1 MQHPTTRKITQI
13 QGLRALAALLV
24 TLFHAKWISG
34 GFIGVDIFYVI
45 SGFLI
50 TGLLLREIERTGSI
64 NFKEFY
70 ARRFK
75 RLLPTSFF
83 VLTITAILS
92 WILIPGTMRTS
103 LGRDII
109 AASLYVSNYLF
120 AWWQADYQN
129 LDATPSPVIHYWSL
143 AVEEQFYLI
152 WPLLILLFFTL
163 AIKFKKKIVLTYLVA
178 TVTML
183 SFIFSIYQTETS
195 PIWAFYS
202 LPTRAWELGLGALLV
217 LVPPI
222 NTKKF
227 IGLIGFILILISSFI
242 FNETTAFPG
251 WNAALPVLGT
261 VLLIGS
267 IHSWPPFLNDVANS
281 RLFQWLGEI
290 SYPLY
295 LWHWPLLVLPSTYFA
310 RPLYVYERLIAILL
324 TVLLADLT
332 HRFIEEP
339 FRQKQAISAAIFKKA
354 GVVTLVSVLLG
365 TMIIFTSSDKIDV
378 SGINGAVSLS
388 QIKARPL
395 VYEDGCHAN
404 YAQTKSNKCEYGDLT
419 SSKVMVLYGDS
430 HAAQWFPALVEIAN
444 RSGYKLISLTKSACP
459 SVDTVRLDQGGFKM
473 SRCKA
478 WRSNSITRIQ
488 QIKPDVLI
496 MSSFQYF
503 SQPPSVKDRTKWW
516 NDGQRK
522 LLTEVKNSSPKLIYI
537 TDTPHP
543 LRDIPACLANYSISK
558 CNTSSRSEN
567 LSISGF
573 QVIDPNSWLCARI
586 CPAVKDGVVTYRD
599 ASHISVDIAIALI
612 PRLTQALRDQGINL

>member
-1 MQHPTTRKITQI
+1 MKTSTPKITQI

-24 TLFHAKWISG
+24 TLFHAKWVSG

-50 TGLLLREIERTGSI
+50 TGLLLREIERTGTI

-83 VLTITAILS
+83 VLLVTAVAS
-92 WILIPGTMRTS
+92 WLLIPATMRSS

-152 WPLLILLFFTL
+152 WPLLILFFFIAAT
-163 AIKFKKKIVLTYLVA
+163 KFNRKILLTFLVA
-178 TVTML
+178 AVTAL

-217 LVPPI
+217 LLPPI
-222 NTKKF
+222 KTKKLV
-227 IGLIGFILILISSFI
+227 GLLGFIFIIVSAFI
-242 FNETTAFPG
+242 FGETTAFPG
-251 WNAALPVLGT
+251 VNAVLPVLGT
-261 VLLIGS
+261 VMLIS
-267 IHSWPPFLNDVANS
+267 TINSWPPFLNDVANS
-281 RLFQWLGEI
+281 RMFQWLGEI

-310 RPLYVYERLIAILL
+310 RPLAIYERILAIIATII
-324 TVLLADLT
+324 LADLT

-339 FRQKQAISAAIFKKA
+339 FRKHKTEPTLVFKRS
-354 GVVTLVSVLLG
+354 GVITLVSVLIG
-365 TMIIFTSSDKIDV
+365 TAIIFSSSDKIDV
-378 SGINGAVSLS
+378 SGINGAVSLA

-395 VYEDGCHAN
+395 VYDDGCHAN
-404 YAQTKSNKCEYGDLT
+404 YAQTKSDKCEYADT
-419 SSKVMVLYGDS
+419 KSDKTMVLYGDS
-430 HAAQWFPALVEIAN
+430 HAAQWFPALVEIAS
-444 RSGYKLISLTKSACP
+444 RSGYRLISLTKSACP

-473 SRCKA
+473 SRCKQ
-478 WRSNSITRIQ
+478 WRINTIKRIQ
-488 QIKPDVLI
+488 EINPDVLI

-503 SQPPSVKDRTKWW
+503 AQPPRFTDREKWW

-522 LLTEVKNSSPKLIYI
+522 LLTEVKNISPHLIYI

-558 CNTSSRSEN
+558 CNTTQRSED
-567 LSISGF
+567 LSISGLN
-573 QVIDPNSWLCARI
+573 VINPNSWLCSRV
-586 CPAVKDGVVTYRD
+586 CPAVKDGVVAYRD

-612 PRLTQALRDQGINL
+612 PRLTQALRDQGVNL

>member
-1 MQHPTTRKITQI
+1 MKTSTPKITQI

-24 TLFHAKWISG
+24 TLFHAKWVSG

-50 TGLLLREIERTGSI
+50 TGLLIREIERTGTI

-83 VLTITAILS
+83 VLAITAVFS
-92 WILIPGTMRTS
+92 WLLIPATMRSS

-109 AASLYVSNYLF
+109 AAGLYVSNYLF

-143 AVEEQFYLI
+143 AVEEQFYLL
-152 WPLLILLFFTL
+152 WPLLILLFFVVATKL
-163 AIKFKKKIVLTYLVA
+163 KKKIALTVLVA
-178 TVTML
+178 AVTAL
-183 SFIFSIYQTETS
+183 SFVFSIYQTETS

-217 LVPPI
+217 LLPPI
-222 NTKKF
+222 KTKKLV
-227 IGLIGFILILISSFI
+227 GLIGFVFVIASAFI

-251 WNAALPVLGT
+251 LNAVLPVLGT
-261 VLLIGS
+261 VMLIAT
-267 IHSWPPFLNDVANS
+267 INSWPPFLNDVANS

-310 RPLYVYERLIAILL
+310 RPLAVYERIIAIFA
-324 TVLLADLT
+324 TIVLADLT

-339 FRQKQAISAAIFKKA
+339 FRKKKILPTLVFKQSAVI
-354 GVVTLVSVLLG
+354 TLVSVLIG
-365 TMIIFTSSDKIDV
+365 TTIIFTSSDRINV
-378 SGINGAVSLS
+378 SGINGAVSLA

-404 YAQTKSNKCEYGDLT
+404 YAETKSDACEYAELDSQKT
-419 SSKVMVLYGDS
+419 MVLYGDS
-430 HAAQWFPALVEIAN
+430 HAAQWFPALAEIAS

-459 SVDTVRLDQGGFKM
+459 SVDVVRSDQGAFKM
-473 SRCKA
+473 SRCKK
-478 WRSNSITRIQ
+478 WREDSIQRIMKM
-488 QIKPDVLI
+488 KPDVLV

-503 SQPPSVKDRTKWW
+503 AQPRQFQDRDKWW
-516 NDGQRK
+516 DDGQRK
-522 LLTEVKNSSPKLIYI
+522 LLAQVKNASPNLIYL

-543 LRDIPACLANYSISK
+543 ARDIPACLANNSISQ
-558 CNTSSRSEN
+558 CNKTERSKD

-573 QVIDPNSWLCARI
+573 EVIDPNSWLCSRT
-586 CPAVKDGVVTYRD
+586 CPAVKDGVVAYRD

-612 PRLTQALRDQGINL
+612 PRLTQALRDQGVNL

>member
-1 MQHPTTRKITQI
+1 MVNKTTRKITQI

-24 TLFHAKWISG
+24 TLFHAKWVSG

-50 TGLLLREIERTGSI
+50 TELLLREIDRTGTI
-64 NFKEFY
+64 NFTEFY

-83 VLTITAILS
+83 VLTITAIAS
-92 WILIPGTMRTS
+92 WLLIPATMRAS
-103 LGRDII
+103 LGRDVI

-143 AVEEQFYLI
+143 AVEEQFYVV
-152 WPLLILLFFTL
+152 WPLLILLFSTFAKRL
-163 AIKFKKKIVLTYLVA
+163 NNKIILTYLVA
-178 TVTML
+178 AITIS
-183 SFIFSIYQTETS
+183 SFIFSIYQTEAS

-217 LVPPI
+217 LLPPI
-222 NTKKF
+222 KAKKF
-227 IGLIGFILILISSFI
+227 VGLIGFLLIILSAFI
-242 FNETTAFPG
+242 FNESTAFPG
-251 WNAALPVLGT
+251 VNAALPVLGT
-261 VLLIGS
+261 VLLIAT
-267 IHSWPPFLNDVANS
+267 INSWPPFLNDVANS

-310 RPLYVYERLIAILL
+310 RPLEIYERLIAIAATILF
-324 TVLLADLT
+324 ADLT

-339 FRQKQAISAAIFKKA
+339 YRNKKLLPSLVYKRVA
-354 GVVTLVSVLLG
+354 YVTSLSVFMGALI
-365 TMIIFTSSDKIDV
+365 MFSNSDKIDV
-378 SGINGAVSLS
+378 SGINGAVSLA

-395 VYEDGCHAN
+395 VYDDGCHAN
-404 YAQTKSNKCEYGDLT
+404 YAQTQSAKCEYANLESD
-419 SSKVMVLYGDS
+419 KVMVLYGDS
-430 HAAQWFPALVEIAN
+430 HAAQWFPALLEIAN

-459 SVDTVRLDQGGFKM
+459 SVETVRKDQGGFKM
-473 SRCKA
+473 SRCAK
-478 WRSNSITRIQ
+478 WRENTTERIR
-488 QIKPDVLI
+488 QIQPDVLV

-503 SQPPSVKDRTKWW
+503 AQPPQFKDRTKWW

-522 LLTEVKNSSPKLIYI
+522 LLRDVKDSSSQLIYI

-543 LRDIPACLANYSISK
+543 MRDIPACLTNNSISK
-558 CNTSSRSEN
+558 CNTSQRSEN

-573 QVIDPNSWLCARI
+573 KVVDPNPWLCSNV
-586 CPAVKDGVVTYRD
+586 CPAVKDGVVAYRD
-599 ASHISVDIAIALI
+599 ASHISVDMSIALI
-612 PRLTQALRDQGINL
+612 PRLTQALRDLGVNL

>member
-1 MQHPTTRKITQI
+1 MKTSTPKITQI

-50 TGLLLREIERTGSI
+50 TGLLLREIDRSETI
-64 NFKEFY
+64 NFREFY

-83 VLTITAILS
+83 ILSVTAVAS

-152 WPLLILLFFTL
+152 WPLMILLFSSVAL
-163 AIKFKKKIVLTYLVA
+163 KIKKKNFLIYGVAFVTLT
-178 TVTML
+178 
-183 SFIFSIYQTETS
+183 SFIFSIYLTETS

-217 LVPPI
+217 LTPTVK
-222 NTKKF
+222 TKKYV
-227 IGLIGFILILISSFI
+227 GLIGFILVIVSAFI

-251 WNAALPVLGT
+251 KNALLPVVGT

-267 IHSWPPFLNDVANS
+267 IQSWPPFLNDVANS
-281 RLFQWLGEI
+281 QLFQWLGEI

-310 RPLYVYERLIAILL
+310 RPLHVYERIIAILL
-324 TVLLADLT
+324 TLLFADLT

-339 FRQKQAISAAIFKKA
+339 YRHKRISTNTIFKRATAITAIS
-354 GVVTLVSVLLG
+354 VLVGGL
-365 TMIIFTSSDKIDV
+365 IIFTSSDKIDV
-378 SGINGAVSLS
+378 SGINGAVSLAE
-388 QIKARPL
+388 IKARPL

-404 YAQTKSNKCEYGDLT
+404 YAQIKSGKCEYAAVT
-419 SSKVMVLYGDS
+419 SSKTMVLYGDS
-430 HAAQWFPALVEIAN
+430 HAAQWFPALVEIAD

-459 SVDTVRLDQGGFKM
+459 AVDTVRLDQGGFKM
-473 SRCKA
+473 SRCRE
-478 WRSNSITRIQ
+478 WRKNSISRIQ
-488 QIKPDVLI
+488 KLKPDILI

-503 SQPPSVKDRTKWW
+503 AQPPQISDRTKWW
-516 NDGQRK
+516 IEGQRK
-522 LLTEVKNSSPKLIYI
+522 LLTEVKNTSPHLIYI

-543 LRDIPACLANYSISK
+543 VRDIPACLANYSISK
-558 CNTSSRSEN
+558 CNTTVRSEN
-567 LSISGF
+567 LSIPGF
-573 QVIDPNSWLCARI
+573 KVIDPNSWLCSRS
-586 CPAVKDGVVTYRD
+586 CPAVKDGVVAYRD
-599 ASHISVDIAIALI
+599 ASHISVDISIALI
-612 PRLTQALRDQGINL
+612 PRLTQALRDQGVNL

>member
-1 MQHPTTRKITQI
+1 MKTSTPKITQI

-24 TLFHAKWISG
+24 TLFHAKWVSG

-50 TGLLLREIERTGSI
+50 TGLLLREIERTGTI
-64 NFKEFY
+64 NFKEFF

-83 VLTITAILS
+83 VLLVTAVAS
-92 WILIPGTMRTS
+92 WLLIPATMRSS

-152 WPLLILLFFTL
+152 WPLLILFFFVVATK
-163 AIKFKKKIVLTYLVA
+163 IGKKIALTFLVA
-178 TVTML
+178 TVTAL

-202 LPTRAWELGLGALLV
+202 LPTRAWELGFGALLV
-217 LVPPI
+217 LLPPI
-222 NTKKF
+222 KTKKLV
-227 IGLIGFILILISSFI
+227 GLLGFIFIIISAFV
-242 FNETTAFPG
+242 FDETTAFPG
-251 WNAALPVLGT
+251 INAVLPVMGT
-261 VLLIGS
+261 VMLIS
-267 IHSWPPFLNDVANS
+267 TINSWPPFLNDVANS

-310 RPLYVYERLIAILL
+310 RPLAIYERILAIV
-324 TVLLADLT
+324 TTILLADLT

-339 FRQKQAISAAIFKKA
+339 FRKNRSDSILVFKRS
-354 GVVTLVSVLLG
+354 GVLTLVSVLIG
-365 TMIIFTSSDKIDV
+365 AVIIFSSSDKIDI
-378 SGINGAVSLS
+378 SGINGAVSLAE
-388 QIKARPL
+388 IKARPL
-395 VYEDGCHAN
+395 VYDDGCHAN
-404 YAQTKSNKCEYGDLT
+404 YGQTSSATCEYADKGSQKT
-419 SSKVMVLYGDS
+419 MVLYGDS
-430 HAAQWFPALVEIAN
+430 HAAQWFPALVEIAS

-473 SRCKA
+473 SRCKQ
-478 WRSNSITRIQ
+478 WRINTIKRIQ
-488 QIKPDVLI
+488 EIKPDVLI

-503 SQPPSVKDRTKWW
+503 AQPPRFTDREKWW

-522 LLTEVKNSSPKLIYI
+522 LLTEVKNLSPHLIYI

-558 CNTSSRSEN
+558 CNTTQRSED

-573 QVIDPNSWLCARI
+573 NVIDPNSWLCSRV
-586 CPAVKDGVVTYRD
+586 CPAVRDGVVTYRD

-612 PRLTQALRDQGINL
+612 PRLTQALRDQGVNL

>member
-1 MQHPTTRKITQI
+1 MKTSTPKITQI

-24 TLFHAKWISG
+24 TLFHAKWVSG

-50 TGLLLREIERTGSI
+50 TGLLIREIERTGTI

-83 VLTITAILS
+83 VLAVTAVFS
-92 WILIPGTMRTS
+92 WLLIPATMRSS

-109 AASLYVSNYLF
+109 AAGLYVSNYLF

-143 AVEEQFYLI
+143 AVEEQFYLL
-152 WPLLILLFFTL
+152 WPLLILLFFMAATKL
-163 AIKFKKKIVLTYLVA
+163 KKKIALTVLVA
-178 TVTML
+178 AVTAL
-183 SFIFSIYQTETS
+183 SFVFSIYQTETS

-217 LVPPI
+217 LLPPI
-222 NTKKF
+222 KTKKLV
-227 IGLIGFILILISSFI
+227 GLLGFIFVIASAFI

-251 WNAALPVLGT
+251 LNAVLPVLGT
-261 VLLIGS
+261 VMLIAT
-267 IHSWPPFLNDVANS
+267 INSWPPFLNDVANS

-310 RPLYVYERLIAILL
+310 RPLAVYERIIAIFA
-324 TVLLADLT
+324 TIVLADLT

-339 FRQKQAISAAIFKKA
+339 FRKKKILPTLVFKQSAAI
-354 GVVTLVSVLLG
+354 TLVSVLIG
-365 TMIIFTSSDKIDV
+365 TTIIFTSSDRINV
-378 SGINGAVSLS
+378 SGINGAVSLA

-404 YAQTKSNKCEYGDLT
+404 YAETKSDACEYAVLDSQKT
-419 SSKVMVLYGDS
+419 MVLYGDS
-430 HAAQWFPALVEIAN
+430 HAAQWFPALAEIAS
-444 RSGYKLISLTKSACP
+444 RSGYKLVSLTKSACP
-459 SVDTVRLDQGGFKM
+459 SVDVVRSDQGAFKM
-473 SRCKA
+473 SRCKK
-478 WRSNSITRIQ
+478 WREDSIQRIKKM
-488 QIKPDVLI
+488 KPDVLV

-503 SQPPSVKDRTKWW
+503 AQPRQFQDRDKWW
-516 NDGQRK
+516 DDGQRK
-522 LLTEVKNSSPKLIYI
+522 LLAQVKNASPNLIYL

-543 LRDIPACLANYSISK
+543 ARDIPACLTNNSISE
-558 CNTSSRSEN
+558 CNKTERSKN

-573 QVIDPNSWLCARI
+573 EVIDPNSWLCSRT
-586 CPAVKDGVVTYRD
+586 CPAVKDGVVAYRD

-612 PRLTQALRDQGINL
+612 PRLTQALRDQGVNL

>member
-1 MQHPTTRKITQI
+1 MKTSTPKITQI

-24 TLFHAKWISG
+24 TLFHAKWVNG

-50 TGLLLREIERTGSI
+50 TGLLMREIERTGTI

-83 VLTITAILS
+83 VLAVTAIFS
-92 WILIPGTMRTS
+92 WLLLPATMRSS
-103 LGRDII
+103 LGRDVI

-143 AVEEQFYLI
+143 AVEEQFYLL
-152 WPLLILLFFTL
+152 WPLLIFTFFIVATKL
-163 AIKFKKKIVLTYLVA
+163 KKKITLTLLVGTITA
-178 TVTML
+178 L
-183 SFIFSIYQTETS
+183 SFVFSIYQTETS

-217 LVPPI
+217 LIPPI
-222 NTKKF
+222 RTRKF
-227 IGLIGFILILISSFI
+227 VGLLGFIFIIISAFI
-242 FNETTAFPG
+242 FGETTAFPG
-251 WNAALPVLGT
+251 FNAVLPVMGT
-261 VLLIGS
+261 VMLIAT
-267 IHSWPPFLNDVANS
+267 INTWPPFLNDVANS

-310 RPLYVYERLIAILL
+310 RPLAVYERILAIIATII
-324 TVLLADLT
+324 LADLT

-339 FRQKQAISAAIFKKA
+339 FRKTKTIPTLVFKRT
-354 GVVTLVSVLLG
+354 VIITLVSVMIG
-365 TMIIFTSSDKIDV
+365 TTIIFSSSDKIDV
-378 SGINGAVSLS
+378 SGINGAVSLAE
-388 QIKARPL
+388 IKARPL
-395 VYEDGCHAN
+395 VYDDGCHAN
-404 YAQTKSNKCEYGDLT
+404 YAQTQSAKCEYANIKSQRT
-419 SSKVMVLYGDS
+419 IVLYGDS
-430 HAAQWFPALVEIAN
+430 HAAQWFPALVEIAT
-444 RSGYKLISLTKSACP
+444 RSGYKLVSLTKSACP

-473 SRCKA
+473 SRCNQ
-478 WRSNSITRIQ
+478 WRINSIKRIQ

-503 SQPPSVKDRTKWW
+503 SQPPRFSDREKWW

-522 LLTEVKNSSPKLIYI
+522 LLTQVSNASPHLIYL

-558 CNTSSRSEN
+558 CNTTQRSEN

-573 QVIDPNSWLCARI
+573 EVIDPNSWLCSRV
-586 CPAVKDGVVTYRD
+586 CPAVKDGVVAYRD

-612 PRLTQALRDQGINL
+612 PRLTQALRDQGVNL

>member
-1 MQHPTTRKITQI
+1 MKTSTPKITQI

-24 TLFHAKWISG
+24 TLFHAKWVSG

-50 TGLLLREIERTGSI
+50 TGLLIREIERTGTI

-83 VLTITAILS
+83 VLAITAVFS
-92 WILIPGTMRTS
+92 WLLIPATMRSS

-109 AASLYVSNYLF
+109 AAGLYVSNYLF

-143 AVEEQFYLI
+143 AVEEQFYLL
-152 WPLLILLFFTL
+152 WPLLILFFFMMATKL
-163 AIKFKKKIVLTYLVA
+163 KKKIALTVLVA
-178 TVTML
+178 AVTAL
-183 SFIFSIYQTETS
+183 SFVFSIYQTETS

-217 LVPPI
+217 LLPPI
-222 NTKKF
+222 KTKKLV
-227 IGLIGFILILISSFI
+227 GLLGFIFVIASAFI

-251 WNAALPVLGT
+251 LNAVLPVLGT
-261 VLLIGS
+261 VMLIAT
-267 IHSWPPFLNDVANS
+267 INSWPPFLNDVANS

-310 RPLYVYERLIAILL
+310 RPLAVYERIIAIFA
-324 TVLLADLT
+324 TIVLADLT

-339 FRQKQAISAAIFKKA
+339 FRKKKILPTLVFKQSAAI
-354 GVVTLVSVLLG
+354 TLVSVLIG
-365 TMIIFTSSDKIDV
+365 TTIIFTSSDRINV
-378 SGINGAVSLS
+378 SGINGAVSLA

-404 YAQTKSNKCEYGDLT
+404 YAETKSDACEYAKLNSQKT
-419 SSKVMVLYGDS
+419 MVLYGDS
-430 HAAQWFPALVEIAN
+430 HAAQWFPALSEIAS
-444 RSGYKLISLTKSACP
+444 RSGYKLVSLTKSACP
-459 SVDTVRLDQGGFKM
+459 SVDVVRSDQGAFKM
-473 SRCKA
+473 SRCKK
-478 WRSNSITRIQ
+478 WREDSIQRIMKM
-488 QIKPDVLI
+488 KPDVLV

-503 SQPPSVKDRTKWW
+503 AQPRQFQDRDKWW
-516 NDGQRK
+516 DEGQRK
-522 LLTEVKNSSPKLIYI
+522 LLAQVKNASPNLIYL

-543 LRDIPACLANYSISK
+543 ARDIPACLANNSISQ
-558 CNTSSRSEN
+558 CNKTERSKN

-573 QVIDPNSWLCARI
+573 EVIDPNSWLCSRT
-586 CPAVKDGVVTYRD
+586 CPAVKDGVVAYRD

-612 PRLTQALRDQGINL
+612 PRLTQALRDQGVNL

>member
-1 MQHPTTRKITQI
+1 MKTSTPKITQI

-24 TLFHAKWISG
+24 TLFHAKWVNG

-50 TGLLLREIERTGSI
+50 TGLLLREIERTGTI

-83 VLTITAILS
+83 VLLVTAVAS
-92 WILIPGTMRTS
+92 WLLIPATMRSS

-152 WPLLILLFFTL
+152 WPLLILFFFIAAT
-163 AIKFKKKIVLTYLVA
+163 KFNRKILLTFLVA
-178 TVTML
+178 AVTAL

-217 LVPPI
+217 LLPPI
-222 NTKKF
+222 KTKKLV
-227 IGLIGFILILISSFI
+227 GLLGFIFIIVSAFI
-242 FNETTAFPG
+242 FGETTAFPG
-251 WNAALPVLGT
+251 VNAVLPVLGT
-261 VLLIGS
+261 VMLIS
-267 IHSWPPFLNDVANS
+267 TINSWPPFLNDVANS
-281 RLFQWLGEI
+281 RMFQWLGEI

-310 RPLYVYERLIAILL
+310 RPLAIYERILAIIATII
-324 TVLLADLT
+324 LADLT

-339 FRQKQAISAAIFKKA
+339 FRKHKTEPTLVFKRS
-354 GVVTLVSVLLG
+354 GVITLVSVLIG
-365 TMIIFTSSDKIDV
+365 TAIIFSSSDKIDV
-378 SGINGAVSLS
+378 SGINGAVSLA

-395 VYEDGCHAN
+395 VYDDGCHAN
-404 YAQTKSNKCEYGDLT
+404 YAQTKSDKCEYADT
-419 SSKVMVLYGDS
+419 KSDKTMVLYGDS
-430 HAAQWFPALVEIAN
+430 HAAQWFPALVEIAS
-444 RSGYKLISLTKSACP
+444 RSGYRLISLTKSACP

-473 SRCKA
+473 SRCKQ
-478 WRSNSITRIQ
+478 WRINTIKRIQ
-488 QIKPDVLI
+488 EINPDVLI

-503 SQPPSVKDRTKWW
+503 AQPPRFTDREQWW

-522 LLTEVKNSSPKLIYI
+522 LLTEVKNISPHLIYI

-558 CNTSSRSEN
+558 CNTTQRSED

-573 QVIDPNSWLCARI
+573 NVINPNSWLCSRV
-586 CPAVKDGVVTYRD
+586 CPAVKDGVVAYRD

-612 PRLTQALRDQGINL
+612 PRLTQALRDQGVNL

>member
-1 MQHPTTRKITQI
+1 MKTSTPKITQI

-24 TLFHAKWISG
+24 TLFHAKWVSG

-50 TGLLLREIERTGSI
+50 TGLLIREIERTGTI

-83 VLTITAILS
+83 VLAITAVFS
-92 WILIPGTMRTS
+92 WLLIPATMRSS

-109 AASLYVSNYLF
+109 AAGLYVSNYLF

-143 AVEEQFYLI
+143 AVEEQFYLL
-152 WPLLILLFFTL
+152 WPLLILLFFVL
-163 AIKFKKKIVLTYLVA
+163 ATRLKKKIALTVLVA
-178 TVTML
+178 AVTAL
-183 SFIFSIYQTETS
+183 SFVFSIYQTETS

-217 LVPPI
+217 LLPPI
-222 NTKKF
+222 KTKKLV
-227 IGLIGFILILISSFI
+227 GLIGFVFVIASAFI

-251 WNAALPVLGT
+251 LNAVLPVLGT
-261 VLLIGS
+261 VMLIAT
-267 IHSWPPFLNDVANS
+267 INSWPPFLNDVANS

-310 RPLYVYERLIAILL
+310 RPLAVYERIIAIFA
-324 TVLLADLT
+324 TIVLADLT

-339 FRQKQAISAAIFKKA
+339 FRKRKILPTIVFKQSAAI
-354 GVVTLVSVLLG
+354 TLVSVLIG
-365 TMIIFTSSDKIDV
+365 TTIIFTSSDRINV
-378 SGINGAVSLS
+378 SGINGAVSLA

-404 YAQTKSNKCEYGDLT
+404 YAETKSDACEYAELDSQKT
-419 SSKVMVLYGDS
+419 MVLYGDS
-430 HAAQWFPALVEIAN
+430 HAAQWFPALAEIAS
-444 RSGYKLISLTKSACP
+444 RSGYKLVSLTKSACP
-459 SVDTVRLDQGGFKM
+459 SVDVVRSDQGAFKM
-473 SRCKA
+473 SRCKK
-478 WRSNSITRIQ
+478 WREDSIQRIMKM
-488 QIKPDVLI
+488 KPDVLV

-503 SQPPSVKDRTKWW
+503 AQPRQFQDRDKWW
-516 NDGQRK
+516 DDGQRK
-522 LLTEVKNSSPKLIYI
+522 LLAQVKNASPNLIYL

-543 LRDIPACLANYSISK
+543 ARDIPACLTNNSISE
-558 CNTSSRSEN
+558 CNKTERSKN

-573 QVIDPNSWLCARI
+573 EVIDPNSWLCSRT
-586 CPAVKDGVVTYRD
+586 CPAVKDGVVAYRD

-612 PRLTQALRDQGINL
+612 PRLTQALRDQGVNL

>member
-1 MQHPTTRKITQI
+1 MVNKTTRKITQI

-24 TLFHAKWISG
+24 TLFHAKWVSG

-50 TGLLLREIERTGSI
+50 TGLLLREIDRTGTI
-64 NFKEFY
+64 NFTEFY

-83 VLTITAILS
+83 VLTITAIAS
-92 WILIPGTMRTS
+92 WLLIPATMRAS
-103 LGRDII
+103 LGRDVI

-143 AVEEQFYLI
+143 AVEEQFYVV
-152 WPLLILLFFTL
+152 WPLLILLFFTFAKRL
-163 AIKFKKKIVLTYLVA
+163 NNKIILTYLVA
-178 TVTML
+178 AITIS
-183 SFIFSIYQTETS
+183 SFIFSIYQTEAS

-217 LVPPI
+217 LLPPI
-222 NTKKF
+222 KAKKF
-227 IGLIGFILILISSFI
+227 VGLIGFLLIILSAFI
-242 FNETTAFPG
+242 FNESTAFPG
-251 WNAALPVLGT
+251 VNAALPVLGT
-261 VLLIGS
+261 VLLIAT
-267 IHSWPPFLNDVANS
+267 INSWPPFLNDVANS

-310 RPLYVYERLIAILL
+310 RPLEIYERLIAIAATILF
-324 TVLLADLT
+324 ADLT

-339 FRQKQAISAAIFKKA
+339 YRNKKLLPSLVYKRVA
-354 GVVTLVSVLLG
+354 YVTSLSVFMGALI
-365 TMIIFTSSDKIDV
+365 MFSNSDKIDV
-378 SGINGAVSLS
+378 SGINGAVSLA

-395 VYEDGCHAN
+395 VYDDGCHAN
-404 YAQTKSNKCEYGDLT
+404 YAQTQSAKCEYANLESD
-419 SSKVMVLYGDS
+419 KVMVLYGDS
-430 HAAQWFPALVEIAN
+430 HAAQWFPALLEIAN

-459 SVDTVRLDQGGFKM
+459 SVETVRKDQGGFKM
-473 SRCKA
+473 SRCAK
-478 WRSNSITRIQ
+478 WRENTTERIR
-488 QIKPDVLI
+488 QIQPDVLV

-503 SQPPSVKDRTKWW
+503 AQPPQFKDRTKWW

-522 LLTEVKNSSPKLIYI
+522 LLRDVKDSSSQLIYI

-543 LRDIPACLANYSISK
+543 MRDIPACLTNNSISK
-558 CNTSSRSEN
+558 CNTSQRSEN

-573 QVIDPNSWLCARI
+573 KVVDPNPWLCSNV
-586 CPAVKDGVVTYRD
+586 CPAVKDGVVAYRD
-599 ASHISVDIAIALI
+599 ASHISVDMSIALI
-612 PRLTQALRDQGINL
+612 PRLTQALRDLGVNL

>member
-1 MQHPTTRKITQI
+1 MKTSTPKITQI

-24 TLFHAKWISG
+24 TLFHAKWVNG

-50 TGLLLREIERTGSI
+50 TGLLLREIERTGTI

-83 VLTITAILS
+83 VLLVTAVAS
-92 WILIPGTMRTS
+92 WLLIPATMRSS

-152 WPLLILLFFTL
+152 WPLLILFFFIAAT
-163 AIKFKKKIVLTYLVA
+163 KFKKKILLTLLVA
-178 TVTML
+178 TVTAL
-183 SFIFSIYQTETS
+183 SFVFSIYQTETS

-217 LVPPI
+217 LLPPI
-222 NTKKF
+222 KTKKLV
-227 IGLIGFILILISSFI
+227 GLLGFIFIIVSAFI
-242 FNETTAFPG
+242 FGETTAFPG
-251 WNAALPVLGT
+251 VNAVLPVLGT
-261 VLLIGS
+261 VMLIS
-267 IHSWPPFLNDVANS
+267 TINSWPPFLNDVANS
-281 RLFQWLGEI
+281 RMFQWLGEI

-310 RPLYVYERLIAILL
+310 RPLAIYERILAIIATII
-324 TVLLADLT
+324 LADLT

-339 FRQKQAISAAIFKKA
+339 FRKHKTEPTLVFKRS
-354 GVVTLVSVLLG
+354 GVITLVSVLIG
-365 TMIIFTSSDKIDV
+365 TAIIFSSSDKIDV
-378 SGINGAVSLS
+378 SGINGAVSLA

-395 VYEDGCHAN
+395 VYDDGCHAN
-404 YAQTKSNKCEYGDLT
+404 YAQTKSDECIYADTKSDKT
-419 SSKVMVLYGDS
+419 MVLYGDS
-430 HAAQWFPALVEIAN
+430 HAAQWFPALVEIAS
-444 RSGYKLISLTKSACP
+444 RSGYRLISLTKSACP

-473 SRCKA
+473 SRCKQ
-478 WRSNSITRIQ
+478 WRINTIKRIQ
-488 QIKPDVLI
+488 EINPDVLI

-503 SQPPSVKDRTKWW
+503 AQPPRFTDREKWW

-522 LLTEVKNSSPKLIYI
+522 LLTEVKNISPHLIYI

-558 CNTSSRSEN
+558 CNTTQRSED

-573 QVIDPNSWLCARI
+573 NVINPNSWLCSRV
-586 CPAVKDGVVTYRD
+586 CPAVKDGVVAYRD

-612 PRLTQALRDQGINL
+612 PRLTQALREQGVNL

>member
-1 MQHPTTRKITQI
+1 MKTSTPKITQI

-24 TLFHAKWISG
+24 TLFHAKWVNG

-50 TGLLLREIERTGSI
+50 TGLLLREIERTGTI

-83 VLTITAILS
+83 VLLVTAVAS
-92 WILIPGTMRTS
+92 WLLIPATMRSS

-152 WPLLILLFFTL
+152 WPLLILFFFIAAT
-163 AIKFKKKIVLTYLVA
+163 KFNRKILLTFLVA
-178 TVTML
+178 AVTAL

-217 LVPPI
+217 LLPPI
-222 NTKKF
+222 KTKKLV
-227 IGLIGFILILISSFI
+227 GLLGFIFIIVSAFI
-242 FNETTAFPG
+242 FGETTAFPG
-251 WNAALPVLGT
+251 VNAVLPVLGT
-261 VLLIGS
+261 VMLIS
-267 IHSWPPFLNDVANS
+267 TINSWPPFLNDVANS
-281 RLFQWLGEI
+281 RMFQWLGEI

-310 RPLYVYERLIAILL
+310 RPLAIFERILAIIATII
-324 TVLLADLT
+324 LADLT

-339 FRQKQAISAAIFKKA
+339 FRKHKTEPTLVFKRS
-354 GVVTLVSVLLG
+354 GVITLVSVLIG
-365 TMIIFTSSDKIDV
+365 TAIIFSSSDKIDV
-378 SGINGAVSLS
+378 SGINGAVSLA

-395 VYEDGCHAN
+395 VYDDGCHAN
-404 YAQTKSNKCEYGDLT
+404 YAQTKSDECIYADTKSDKT
-419 SSKVMVLYGDS
+419 MVLYGDS
-430 HAAQWFPALVEIAN
+430 HAAQWFPALVEIAS
-444 RSGYKLISLTKSACP
+444 RSGYRLISLTKSACP

-473 SRCKA
+473 SRCKQ
-478 WRSNSITRIQ
+478 WRINTIKRIQ
-488 QIKPDVLI
+488 EINPDVLI

-503 SQPPSVKDRTKWW
+503 AQPPRFTDREQWW

-522 LLTEVKNSSPKLIYI
+522 LLTEVKNISPHLIYI

-558 CNTSSRSEN
+558 CNTTQRSED

-573 QVIDPNSWLCARI
+573 NVINPNSWLCSRV
-586 CPAVKDGVVTYRD
+586 CPAVKDGVVAYRD

-612 PRLTQALRDQGINL
+612 PRLTQALREQGVNL

>member
-1 MQHPTTRKITQI
+1 MKTSTPKITQI

-24 TLFHAKWISG
+24 TLFHAKWVNG

-50 TGLLLREIERTGSI
+50 TGLLLREIERTGTI

-83 VLTITAILS
+83 VLLVTAVAS
-92 WILIPGTMRTS
+92 WLLIPATMRSS

-152 WPLLILLFFTL
+152 WPLLILFFFIAAT
-163 AIKFKKKIVLTYLVA
+163 KFKKKILLTLLVA
-178 TVTML
+178 TVTAL
-183 SFIFSIYQTETS
+183 SFVFSIYQTETS

-217 LVPPI
+217 LLPPI
-222 NTKKF
+222 KTKKLV
-227 IGLIGFILILISSFI
+227 GLLGFIFIIVSAFI
-242 FNETTAFPG
+242 FGETTAFPG
-251 WNAALPVLGT
+251 VNAVLPVLGT
-261 VLLIGS
+261 VMLIS
-267 IHSWPPFLNDVANS
+267 TINSWPPFLNDVANS
-281 RLFQWLGEI
+281 RMFQWLGEI

-310 RPLYVYERLIAILL
+310 RPLAIYERILAIIATII
-324 TVLLADLT
+324 LADLT

-339 FRQKQAISAAIFKKA
+339 FRKHKTEPTLVFKRS
-354 GVVTLVSVLLG
+354 GVITLVSVLIG
-365 TMIIFTSSDKIDV
+365 TAIIFSSSDKIDV
-378 SGINGAVSLS
+378 SGINGAVSLA

-395 VYEDGCHAN
+395 VYDDGCHAN
-404 YAQTKSNKCEYGDLT
+404 YAQTKSDECIYADTKSDKT
-419 SSKVMVLYGDS
+419 MVLYGDS
-430 HAAQWFPALVEIAN
+430 HAAQWFPALVEIAS
-444 RSGYKLISLTKSACP
+444 RSGYRLISLTKSACP

-473 SRCKA
+473 SRCKQ
-478 WRSNSITRIQ
+478 WRINTIKRIQ
-488 QIKPDVLI
+488 EINPDVLI

-503 SQPPSVKDRTKWW
+503 AQPPRFTDREKWW

-522 LLTEVKNSSPKLIYI
+522 LLTEVKNISPHLIYI

-558 CNTSSRSEN
+558 CNTTQRSED

-573 QVIDPNSWLCARI
+573 NVINPNSWLCSRV
-586 CPAVKDGVVTYRD
+586 CPAVKDGVVAYRD

-612 PRLTQALRDQGINL
+612 PRLTQAMREQGVNL

>member
-1 MQHPTTRKITQI
+1 MKTSTPKITQI

-24 TLFHAKWISG
+24 TLFHAKWVSG

-50 TGLLLREIERTGSI
+50 TGLLLREIERTGTI

-83 VLTITAILS
+83 VLLVTAVAS
-92 WILIPGTMRTS
+92 WLLIPATMRSS

-152 WPLLILLFFTL
+152 WPLLILFFFIAAT
-163 AIKFKKKIVLTYLVA
+163 KFKKKIFLTFLVA
-178 TVTML
+178 AVTAL
-183 SFIFSIYQTETS
+183 SFIFSIYQTETL

-217 LVPPI
+217 LLPPI
-222 NTKKF
+222 KTKKLV
-227 IGLIGFILILISSFI
+227 GLLGFIFVFVSAFI
-242 FNETTAFPG
+242 FGETTAFPG
-251 WNAALPVLGT
+251 VNAVLPVLGT
-261 VLLIGS
+261 VMLIAT
-267 IHSWPPFLNDVANS
+267 INSWPPFLNDVANS

-310 RPLYVYERLIAILL
+310 RPLEVYERILAIVA
-324 TVLLADLT
+324 TIVLADLT

-339 FRQKQAISAAIFKKA
+339 FRKTKTVPTLVFKRSS
-354 GVVTLVSVLLG
+354 VITLVSVLIG
-365 TMIIFTSSDKIDV
+365 TAIIFSSSDKIDV
-378 SGINGAVSLS
+378 SGINGAVSLA

-395 VYEDGCHAN
+395 VYDDGCHAN
-404 YAQTKSNKCEYGDLT
+404 YAQTKSDECVYADTKSDKT
-419 SSKVMVLYGDS
+419 MVLYGDS
-430 HAAQWFPALVEIAN
+430 HAAQWFPALVEIAS
-444 RSGYKLISLTKSACP
+444 RSGYRLISLTKSACP

-473 SRCKA
+473 SRCKQ
-478 WRSNSITRIQ
+478 WRINTIKRIQ
-488 QIKPDVLI
+488 EINPDVLI

-503 SQPPSVKDRTKWW
+503 AQPPRFTDREKWW

-522 LLTEVKNSSPKLIYI
+522 LLTEVKNVSPHLIYL

-558 CNTSSRSEN
+558 CNTTQRSED

-573 QVIDPNSWLCARI
+573 NVINPNSWLCSRV
-586 CPAVKDGVVTYRD
+586 CPAVKDGVVAYRD

-612 PRLTQALRDQGINL
+612 PRLTQALRDQGVNL

>member
-1 MQHPTTRKITQI
+1 MKTSTPKITQI
-13 QGLRALAALLV
+13 QGLRALAAMLV
-24 TLFHAKWISG
+24 TLFHAKWVSG

-50 TGLLLREIERTGSI
+50 TGLLLREIERTGTI

-83 VLTITAILS
+83 VLAITAIFS
-92 WILIPGTMRTS
+92 WMLIPPTMRSS
-103 LGRDII
+103 LGRDVI

-143 AVEEQFYLI
+143 AVEEQFYLL
-152 WPLLILLFFTL
+152 WPLLVLSFFIVATKL
-163 AIKFKKKIVLTYLVA
+163 KKKKIALTFLVA
-178 TVTML
+178 GVTAL
-183 SFIFSIYQTETS
+183 SFVFSIYQTETS

-217 LVPPI
+217 LIPPI
-222 NTKKF
+222 RTKKL
-227 IGLIGFILILISSFI
+227 IGLLGFIFIITSAFI
-242 FNETTAFPG
+242 FGETTAFPG
-251 WNAALPVLGT
+251 LNAVLPVMGT
-261 VLLIGS
+261 VMLIAT
-267 IHSWPPFLNDVANS
+267 INSWPPFLNDVANS

-310 RPLYVYERLIAILL
+310 RPLEVYERILAIVA
-324 TVLLADLT
+324 TMVLADLT

-339 FRQKQAISAAIFKKA
+339 FRKTKTVPTLVFKRS
-354 GVVTLVSVLLG
+354 GVITLVSVLIG
-365 TMIIFTSSDKIDV
+365 TVIIFSSSDKIDV
-378 SGINGAVSLS
+378 SGINGAVSLAE
-388 QIKARPL
+388 IKARPL
-395 VYEDGCHAN
+395 VYDDGCHAN
-404 YAQTKSNKCEYGDLT
+404 YAQTQSAKCEYADT
-419 SSKVMVLYGDS
+419 KSEKSMVLYGDS
-430 HAAQWFPALVEIAN
+430 HAAQWFPALVEIAS

-473 SRCKA
+473 SRCKQ
-478 WRSNSITRIQ
+478 WRINTIKRIQ
-488 QIKPDVLI
+488 QINPDVLI

-503 SQPPSVKDRTKWW
+503 AQPPRFTDREKWW

-522 LLTEVKNSSPKLIYI
+522 LLTEVKNVSPHLIYL

-558 CNTSSRSEN
+558 CNTTQRSEN

-573 QVIDPNSWLCARI
+573 SVIDPNSWLCARV
-586 CPAVKDGVVTYRD
+586 CPAVKDGVVAYRD
-599 ASHISVDIAIALI
+599 ASHISVDISIALI
-612 PRLTQALRDQGINL
+612 PRLTQALRDQGVNL

>member
-1 MQHPTTRKITQI
+1 MKTSTPKITQI
-13 QGLRALAALLV
+13 QGLRALAAMLV
-24 TLFHAKWISG
+24 TLFHAKWVSG

-50 TGLLLREIERTGSI
+50 TGLLLREIERTGTI

-83 VLTITAILS
+83 VLALTAIFS
-92 WILIPGTMRTS
+92 WMLIPPTMRSS
-103 LGRDII
+103 LGRDVI

-143 AVEEQFYLI
+143 AVEEQFYLL
-152 WPLLILLFFTL
+152 WPLLVLSFFIVATKL
-163 AIKFKKKIVLTYLVA
+163 KKKNILTLLVA
-178 TVTML
+178 GVTAL
-183 SFIFSIYQTETS
+183 SFVFSIYQTEIS

-217 LVPPI
+217 LIPPI
-222 NTKKF
+222 RTKKL
-227 IGLIGFILILISSFI
+227 IGLLGFIFIITSAFI
-242 FNETTAFPG
+242 FGETTAFPG
-251 WNAALPVLGT
+251 LNAVLPVMGT
-261 VLLIGS
+261 VMLIAT
-267 IHSWPPFLNDVANS
+267 INSWPPFLNDVANS

-310 RPLYVYERLIAILL
+310 RPLEVYERILAIVA
-324 TVLLADLT
+324 TIVLADLT

-339 FRQKQAISAAIFKKA
+339 FRKTKTVPTLVFKRS
-354 GVVTLVSVLLG
+354 GVITLVSVLIG
-365 TMIIFTSSDKIDV
+365 TTIIFSSSDKIDV
-378 SGINGAVSLS
+378 SGINGAVSLA
-388 QIKARPL
+388 QIKAKPL
-395 VYEDGCHAN
+395 VYDDGCHAN
-404 YAQTKSNKCEYGDLT
+404 YAQTKSDKCEYADT
-419 SSKVMVLYGDS
+419 KSDKTMVLYGDS
-430 HAAQWFPALVEIAN
+430 HAAQWFPALVEIAS

-473 SRCKA
+473 TRCKQ
-478 WRSNSITRIQ
+478 WRINSIKRIQ
-488 QIKPDVLI
+488 EINPDVLI

-503 SQPPSVKDRTKWW
+503 AQPPRFTDREKWW

-522 LLTEVKNSSPKLIYI
+522 LLTEVKNVSPHLIYL

-558 CNTSSRSEN
+558 CNTTQRSEN

-573 QVIDPNSWLCARI
+573 SVINPNSWLCSRV
-586 CPAVKDGVVTYRD
+586 CPAVKDGVVAYRD

-612 PRLTQALRDQGINL
+612 PRLTQALRDQGVNL

>member
-1 MQHPTTRKITQI
+1 MKTSTPKITQI

-24 TLFHAKWISG
+24 TLFHAKWVSG

-50 TGLLLREIERTGSI
+50 TGLLIREIERTGTI

-83 VLTITAILS
+83 VLAITAVFS
-92 WILIPGTMRTS
+92 WLLIPATMRSS

-109 AASLYVSNYLF
+109 AAGLYVSNYLF

-143 AVEEQFYLI
+143 AVEEQFYLL
-152 WPLLILLFFTL
+152 WPLLILLFFMVATKL
-163 AIKFKKKIVLTYLVA
+163 KKKIALTVLVA
-178 TVTML
+178 AVTAL
-183 SFIFSIYQTETS
+183 SFVFSIYQTETS

-217 LVPPI
+217 LLPPI
-222 NTKKF
+222 KTKKLV
-227 IGLIGFILILISSFI
+227 GLLGFIFVIASAFI

-251 WNAALPVLGT
+251 LNAVLPVLGT
-261 VLLIGS
+261 VMLIAT
-267 IHSWPPFLNDVANS
+267 INSWPPFLNDVANS

-310 RPLYVYERLIAILL
+310 RPLAVYERIIAIFA
-324 TVLLADLT
+324 TIVLADLT

-339 FRQKQAISAAIFKKA
+339 FRKKKILPTLVFKQSAVI
-354 GVVTLVSVLLG
+354 TLVSVLIG
-365 TMIIFTSSDKIDV
+365 TIIIFTSSDRINV
-378 SGINGAVSLS
+378 SGINGAVSLA

-404 YAQTKSNKCEYGDLT
+404 YAETKSDACEYAKLDSQKT
-419 SSKVMVLYGDS
+419 MVLYGDS
-430 HAAQWFPALVEIAN
+430 HAAQWFPALAEIAS
-444 RSGYKLISLTKSACP
+444 RSGYKLVSLTKSACP
-459 SVDTVRLDQGGFKM
+459 SVDVVRSDQGAFKM
-473 SRCKA
+473 SRCKK
-478 WRSNSITRIQ
+478 WREDSIQRIMKM
-488 QIKPDVLI
+488 KPDVLV
-496 MSSFQYF
+496 MSNFQYF
-503 SQPPSVKDRTKWW
+503 AQPRQFQDRDKWW
-516 NDGQRK
+516 DDGQRK
-522 LLTEVKNSSPKLIYI
+522 LLAQVKNASPNLIYL

-543 LRDIPACLANYSISK
+543 ARDIPACLANNSISQ
-558 CNTSSRSEN
+558 CNKTERSKD

-573 QVIDPNSWLCARI
+573 EVIDPNSWLCSRT
-586 CPAVKDGVVTYRD
+586 CPAVKDGVVAYRD

-612 PRLTQALRDQGINL
+612 PRLTQALRDQGVNL

>member
-1 MQHPTTRKITQI
+1 MVNKTTRKITQI

-24 TLFHAKWISG
+24 TLFHAKWVSG

-50 TGLLLREIERTGSI
+50 TGLLLREIDRTGTI
-64 NFKEFY
+64 NFTEFY

-83 VLTITAILS
+83 VLTITAIAS
-92 WILIPGTMRTS
+92 WLLIPATMRAS
-103 LGRDII
+103 LGRDVI

-143 AVEEQFYLI
+143 AVEEQFYVV
-152 WPLLILLFFTL
+152 WPLLILLFSTFAKRL
-163 AIKFKKKIVLTYLVA
+163 NNKIILTYLVA
-178 TVTML
+178 AITIS
-183 SFIFSIYQTETS
+183 SFIFSIYQTEAS

-217 LVPPI
+217 LLPPI
-222 NTKKF
+222 KAKKF
-227 IGLIGFILILISSFI
+227 VGLIGFLLIILSAFI
-242 FNETTAFPG
+242 FNESTAFPG
-251 WNAALPVLGT
+251 LNAALPVLGT
-261 VLLIGS
+261 VLLIAT
-267 IHSWPPFLNDVANS
+267 INSWPPFLNDVANS

-310 RPLYVYERLIAILL
+310 RPLEIYERLIAIAATILF
-324 TVLLADLT
+324 ADLT

-339 FRQKQAISAAIFKKA
+339 YRNKKLLPSLVYKRVA
-354 GVVTLVSVLLG
+354 YVTSLSVFMGALI
-365 TMIIFTSSDKIDV
+365 MFSNSDKIDV
-378 SGINGAVSLS
+378 SGINGAVSLA

-395 VYEDGCHAN
+395 VYDDGCHAN
-404 YAQTKSNKCEYGDLT
+404 YAQTQSAKCEYANLESD
-419 SSKVMVLYGDS
+419 KVMVLYGDS
-430 HAAQWFPALVEIAN
+430 HAAQWFPALLEIAN

-459 SVDTVRLDQGGFKM
+459 SVETVRKDQGGFKM
-473 SRCKA
+473 SRCAK
-478 WRSNSITRIQ
+478 WRENTTERIR
-488 QIKPDVLI
+488 QIQPDVLV

-503 SQPPSVKDRTKWW
+503 AQPPQFKDRTKWW

-522 LLTEVKNSSPKLIYI
+522 LLRDVKDSSSQLIYI

-543 LRDIPACLANYSISK
+543 MRDIPACLTNNSISK
-558 CNTSSRSEN
+558 CNTSQRSEN

-573 QVIDPNSWLCARI
+573 KVVDPNPWLCSNV
-586 CPAVKDGVVTYRD
+586 CPAVKDGVVAYRD
-599 ASHISVDIAIALI
+599 ASHISVDMSIALI
-612 PRLTQALRDQGINL
+612 PRLTQALRDLGVNL

>member
-1 MQHPTTRKITQI
+1 MKTSTPKITQI

-24 TLFHAKWISG
+24 TLFHAKWVNG

-50 TGLLLREIERTGSI
+50 TGLLLREIERTGTI

-83 VLTITAILS
+83 VLLVTAVAS
-92 WILIPGTMRTS
+92 WLLISATMRSS

-152 WPLLILLFFTL
+152 WPLLILFFFIAAT
-163 AIKFKKKIVLTYLVA
+163 KFKKKILLTLLVA
-178 TVTML
+178 TVTAL
-183 SFIFSIYQTETS
+183 SFVFSIYQTETS

-217 LVPPI
+217 LLPPI
-222 NTKKF
+222 KTKKLV
-227 IGLIGFILILISSFI
+227 GLLGFIFIIVSAFI
-242 FNETTAFPG
+242 FGETTAFPG
-251 WNAALPVLGT
+251 VNAVLPVLGT
-261 VLLIGS
+261 VMLIS
-267 IHSWPPFLNDVANS
+267 TINSWPPFLNDVANS
-281 RLFQWLGEI
+281 RMFQWLGEI

-310 RPLYVYERLIAILL
+310 RPLAIYERILAIIATII
-324 TVLLADLT
+324 LADLT

-339 FRQKQAISAAIFKKA
+339 FRKHKTEPTLVFKRS
-354 GVVTLVSVLLG
+354 GVITLVSVLIG
-365 TMIIFTSSDKIDV
+365 TAIIFSSSDKIDV
-378 SGINGAVSLS
+378 SGINGAVSLA

-395 VYEDGCHAN
+395 VYDDGCHAN
-404 YAQTKSNKCEYGDLT
+404 YAQTKSDKCEYADT
-419 SSKVMVLYGDS
+419 KSDKTMVLYGDS
-430 HAAQWFPALVEIAN
+430 HAAQWFPALVEIAS
-444 RSGYKLISLTKSACP
+444 RSGYRLISFTKSACP

-473 SRCKA
+473 SRCKQ
-478 WRSNSITRIQ
+478 WRINTIKRIQ
-488 QIKPDVLI
+488 EINPDVLI

-503 SQPPSVKDRTKWW
+503 AQPPRFTDREQWW

-522 LLTEVKNSSPKLIYI
+522 LLTEVKNISPHLIYI

-558 CNTSSRSEN
+558 CNTTQRSED

-573 QVIDPNSWLCARI
+573 NVINPNSWLCSRV
-586 CPAVKDGVVTYRD
+586 CPAVKDGVVAYRD

-612 PRLTQALRDQGINL
+612 PRLTQAMREQGVNL

>member
-1 MQHPTTRKITQI
+1 MKTSTPKITQI

-24 TLFHAKWISG
+24 TLFHAKWVNG

-50 TGLLLREIERTGSI
+50 TGLLLREIERTGTI

-83 VLTITAILS
+83 VLLVTAVAS
-92 WILIPGTMRTS
+92 WLLIPATMRSS

-152 WPLLILLFFTL
+152 WPLLILFFFIAAT
-163 AIKFKKKIVLTYLVA
+163 KFKKKILLTLLVA
-178 TVTML
+178 TVTAL
-183 SFIFSIYQTETS
+183 SFVFSIYQTETS

-217 LVPPI
+217 LLPPI
-222 NTKKF
+222 KTKKL
-227 IGLIGFILILISSFI
+227 IGLLGFIFIIVSAFI
-242 FNETTAFPG
+242 FGETTAFPG
-251 WNAALPVLGT
+251 VNAVLPVLGT
-261 VLLIGS
+261 VMLIS
-267 IHSWPPFLNDVANS
+267 TINSWPPFLNDVANS
-281 RLFQWLGEI
+281 RMFQWLGEI

-310 RPLYVYERLIAILL
+310 RPLAIYERILAIIATII
-324 TVLLADLT
+324 LADLT

-339 FRQKQAISAAIFKKA
+339 FRKHKTEPTLVFKRS
-354 GVVTLVSVLLG
+354 GVITLVSVLIG
-365 TMIIFTSSDKIDV
+365 TAIIFSSSDKIDV
-378 SGINGAVSLS
+378 SGINGAVSLA

-395 VYEDGCHAN
+395 VYDDGCHAN
-404 YAQTKSNKCEYGDLT
+404 YAQTKSDKCEYADT
-419 SSKVMVLYGDS
+419 KSDKTMVLYGDS
-430 HAAQWFPALVEIAN
+430 HAAQWFPALVEIAS
-444 RSGYKLISLTKSACP
+444 RSGYRLISLTKSACP

-473 SRCKA
+473 SRCKQ
-478 WRSNSITRIQ
+478 WRINTIKRIQ
-488 QIKPDVLI
+488 EINPDVLI

-503 SQPPSVKDRTKWW
+503 AQPPRFTDREQWW

-522 LLTEVKNSSPKLIYI
+522 LLTEVKNISPHLIYI

-558 CNTSSRSEN
+558 CNTTQRSED

-573 QVIDPNSWLCARI
+573 NVINPNSWLCSRV
-586 CPAVKDGVVTYRD
+586 CPAVKDGVVAYRD

-612 PRLTQALRDQGINL
+612 PRLTQALRDQGVNL

>member
-1 MQHPTTRKITQI
+1 MKTSTPKITQI

-24 TLFHAKWISG
+24 TLFHAKWVSG

-50 TGLLLREIERTGSI
+50 TGLLIREIERTGTI

-83 VLTITAILS
+83 VLAITAVFS
-92 WILIPGTMRTS
+92 WLLIPATMRSS

-109 AASLYVSNYLF
+109 AAGLYVSNYLF

-143 AVEEQFYLI
+143 AVEEQFYLL
-152 WPLLILLFFTL
+152 WPLLILLFFVVATRL
-163 AIKFKKKIVLTYLVA
+163 KKKIALTVLVA
-178 TVTML
+178 AVTAL
-183 SFIFSIYQTETS
+183 SFVFSIYQTETS

-217 LVPPI
+217 LLPPI
-222 NTKKF
+222 KTKKLV
-227 IGLIGFILILISSFI
+227 GLIGFVFVIASAFI

-251 WNAALPVLGT
+251 LNAVLPVLGT
-261 VLLIGS
+261 VMLIAT
-267 IHSWPPFLNDVANS
+267 INSWPPFLNDVANS

-310 RPLYVYERLIAILL
+310 RPLAVYERIIAIFA
-324 TVLLADLT
+324 TIVLADLT

-339 FRQKQAISAAIFKKA
+339 FRKRKILPTIVFKQSAAI
-354 GVVTLVSVLLG
+354 TLVSVLIG
-365 TMIIFTSSDKIDV
+365 TTIIFTSSDRINV
-378 SGINGAVSLS
+378 SGINGAVSLA

-404 YAQTKSNKCEYGDLT
+404 YAETKSDACEYAELDSQKT
-419 SSKVMVLYGDS
+419 MVLYGDS
-430 HAAQWFPALVEIAN
+430 HAAQWFPALAEIAS
-444 RSGYKLISLTKSACP
+444 RSGYKLVSLTKSACP
-459 SVDTVRLDQGGFKM
+459 SVDVVRSDQGAFKM
-473 SRCKA
+473 SRCKK
-478 WRSNSITRIQ
+478 WREDSIQRIMKM
-488 QIKPDVLI
+488 KPDVLV

-503 SQPPSVKDRTKWW
+503 AQPRQFQDRDKWW
-516 NDGQRK
+516 DDGQRK
-522 LLTEVKNSSPKLIYI
+522 LLAQVKNASPNLIYL

-543 LRDIPACLANYSISK
+543 ARDIPACLTNNSISE
-558 CNTSSRSEN
+558 CNKTERSKN

-573 QVIDPNSWLCARI
+573 EVIDPNSWLCSRT
-586 CPAVKDGVVTYRD
+586 CPAVKDGVVAYRD

-612 PRLTQALRDQGINL
+612 PRLTQALRDQGVNL

>member
-1 MQHPTTRKITQI
+1 MKTSTPKITQI

-24 TLFHAKWISG
+24 TLFHAKWVNG

-50 TGLLLREIERTGSI
+50 TGLLLREIERTGTI
-64 NFKEFY
+64 NFKVFY

-83 VLTITAILS
+83 VLALTAIFS
-92 WILIPGTMRTS
+92 WMLVPPTMRSS
-103 LGRDII
+103 LGRDVI

-143 AVEEQFYLI
+143 AVEEQFYLV
-152 WPLLILLFFTL
+152 WPLLILVSFMAATKLKL
-163 AIKFKKKIVLTYLVA
+163 KKVLTLLVA
-178 TVTML
+178 GVTAL
-183 SFIFSIYQTETS
+183 SLVFSLYQTETS

-217 LVPPI
+217 LLPPVR
-222 NTKKF
+222 TKKLV
-227 IGLIGFILILISSFI
+227 GLLGFIFIIVSAFI
-242 FNETTAFPG
+242 FGETTAFPG
-251 WNAALPVLGT
+251 LNAVLPVMGT
-261 VLLIGS
+261 VMLIAT
-267 IHSWPPFLNDVANS
+267 INTWPPFLNDVANS

-310 RPLYVYERLIAILL
+310 RPLEVYERILAIIATI
-324 TVLLADLT
+324 VLADLT

-339 FRQKQAISAAIFKKA
+339 FRKTKTIPTLVFKRS
-354 GVVTLVSVLLG
+354 GVITLVSVLIG
-365 TMIIFTSSDKIDV
+365 TVIIFSSSDKIDV
-378 SGINGAVSLS
+378 SGINGAVSLA

-395 VYEDGCHAN
+395 VYDDGCHAN
-404 YAQTKSNKCEYGDLT
+404 YAQTNSDKCEYADKKSQKT
-419 SSKVMVLYGDS
+419 MVLYGDS
-430 HAAQWFPALVEIAN
+430 HAAQWFPALVEIAS

-459 SVDTVRLDQGGFKM
+459 AVDTVRLDQGGFKM
-473 SRCKA
+473 SRCKQ
-478 WRSNSITRIQ
+478 WRINSIKRIQ
-488 QIKPDVLI
+488 EIDPDVLI

-503 SQPPSVKDRTKWW
+503 AQPPRFTDREKWW

-522 LLTEVKNSSPKLIYI
+522 LLTEVKNVSPHLIYL

-558 CNTSSRSEN
+558 CNTTQRSEN

-573 QVIDPNSWLCARI
+573 NIINPNPWLCSRV
-586 CPAVKDGVVTYRD
+586 CPAVKDGVVAYRD

-612 PRLTQALRDQGINL
+612 PRLTQALRDQGVNL

>member
-1 MQHPTTRKITQI
+1 MKTSTPKITQI

-24 TLFHAKWISG
+24 TLFHAKWVNG

-50 TGLLLREIERTGSI
+50 TGLLLREIERTGTI

-83 VLTITAILS
+83 VLLVTAVAS
-92 WILIPGTMRTS
+92 WLLIPATMRSS

-152 WPLLILLFFTL
+152 WPLLILFFFIAAT
-163 AIKFKKKIVLTYLVA
+163 KFKKKILLTLLVA
-178 TVTML
+178 TVTAL
-183 SFIFSIYQTETS
+183 SFVFSIYQTETS

-217 LVPPI
+217 LLPPI
-222 NTKKF
+222 KTKKLV
-227 IGLIGFILILISSFI
+227 GLLGFIFIIVSAFI
-242 FNETTAFPG
+242 FGETTAFPG
-251 WNAALPVLGT
+251 VNAVLPVLGT
-261 VLLIGS
+261 VMLIS
-267 IHSWPPFLNDVANS
+267 TINSWPPFLNDVANS
-281 RLFQWLGEI
+281 RMFQWLGEI

-310 RPLYVYERLIAILL
+310 RPLAIYERILAIIATII
-324 TVLLADLT
+324 LADLT

-339 FRQKQAISAAIFKKA
+339 FRKHKTEPTLVFKRS
-354 GVVTLVSVLLG
+354 GVITLVSVLIG
-365 TMIIFTSSDKIDV
+365 TAIIFSSSDKIDV
-378 SGINGAVSLS
+378 SGINGAVSLA

-395 VYEDGCHAN
+395 VYDDGCHAN
-404 YAQTKSNKCEYGDLT
+404 YAQTKSDKCEYADT
-419 SSKVMVLYGDS
+419 KSDKTMVLYGDS
-430 HAAQWFPALVEIAN
+430 HAAQWFPALVEIAS
-444 RSGYKLISLTKSACP
+444 RSGYRLISLTKSACP

-473 SRCKA
+473 SRCKQ
-478 WRSNSITRIQ
+478 WRINTIKRIQ
-488 QIKPDVLI
+488 EINPDVLI

-503 SQPPSVKDRTKWW
+503 AQPPRFTDREQWW

-522 LLTEVKNSSPKLIYI
+522 LLTEVKNISPHLIYI

-558 CNTSSRSEN
+558 CNTTQRSED

-573 QVIDPNSWLCARI
+573 NVINPNSWLCSRV
-586 CPAVKDGVVTYRD
+586 CPAVKDGVVAYRD
-599 ASHISVDIAIALI
+599 ASHISVDIVIALI
-612 PRLTQALRDQGINL
+612 PRLTQALRDQGVNL